1 MENLNSNSSKILSYI
16 NASTTNPDTG
26 EDISHYPSGPREH
39 NERRIACIGK
49 LKEVVKHVLNVTT
62 PSKSAYTFNKI
73 FINFSK
79 KPTQISD
86 PYSKVRQECRN
97 ILVYL
102 TCIVN
107 PEQKPTCRA
116 VAAHECVH
124 SLDYIREHALLE
136 TDILYPQEFT
146 DHLTVLFSE
155 LTGCLEQ
162 PPGHLLIPG
171 RELHLYSSVFPT
183 GVYASRLS
191 NAEFMR
197 GYDLDRTC
205 AEKISKWRAD
215 LIRCANLLNST
226 GDPYRWLSWSF
237 VVSKGDEFKGTWAG
251 CAIVET
257 LKKVCGPEHVANG
270 IAGSRSALEYVSAT
284 KQGRSIL
291 KPLESSIV
299 TRGMAI
305 SLCESR
311 IEPKL
316 SRWPAYRQQ
325 GARNF
330 NILADFIDTT
340 NLAKQLPVEFVYSSR
355 MCRIATSTVN
365 SVSNYITDQVAPD
378 NEIVLETLLAE
389 GWSGTV
395 ESLVNAVN
403 SL

>member
-1 MENLNSNSSKILSYI
+1 MEHLNSNSSKILSYI
-16 NASTTNPDTG
+16 HALTTNQDTG

-39 NERRIACIGK
+39 NERRIACIRK
-49 LKEVVKHVLNVTT
+49 LKEVVTHVLNVTT
-62 PSKSAYTFNKI
+62 LPKSTYTFNKI
-73 FINFSK
+73 FFKFAK
-79 KPTQISD
+79 KSTQVSD
-86 PYSKVRQECRN
+86 PYSKVRQECHN

-107 PEQKPTCRA
+107 PEQKPICRA

-136 TDILYPQEFT
+136 TDILYTQEFV
-146 DHLTVLFSE
+146 DHLMVLFNE
-155 LTGCLEQ
+155 LTGSLEQ
-162 PPGHLLIPG
+162 TPGHLLIPG
-171 RELHLYSSVFPT
+171 RELHIYSSVFPT
-183 GVYASRLS
+183 GVHVCRLS
-191 NAEFMR
+191 SAEFMR
-197 GYDLDRTC
+197 GCELNRTS
-205 AEKISKWRAD
+205 AEKVSKWRAD

-237 VVSKGDEFKGTWAG
+237 VVAKGDEFKGTWAG

-257 LKKVCGPEHVANG
+257 LKKVCSPEHIANG
-270 IAGSRSALEYVSAT
+270 IVASRSALEYVSAT
-284 KQGRSIL
+284 KQGRSLL
-291 KPLESSIV
+291 KPLESSTI
-299 TRGMAI
+299 TRGMSL

-311 IEPKL
+311 IEPKE

-355 MCRIATSTVN
+355 MCRMATSTVN
-365 SVSNYITDQVAPD
+365 SVSNYITDHVAPED
-378 NEIVLETLLAE
+378 EIVLETLLAE